1 MDFITKMF
9 EAISSG
15 LTKFFEMLGNALK
28 GVSGLVW
35 EPAAE
40 GTGGNL
46 TFFGS
51 LLIIALVFGLGYM
64 VFNLIRRL
72 IASPSHSA

>member
-15 LTKFFEMLGNALK
+15 LTKFFEMLGKALN
-28 GVSGLVW
+28 GVSSLVW
-35 EPAAE
+35 QTGESS
-40 GTGGNL
+40 TGGSL

-72 IASPSHSA
+72 ISSPSHSA

>member
-15 LTKFFEMLGNALK
+15 LTKFFEMLGSALN
-28 GVSGLVW
+28 GVQSIVW
-35 EPAAE
+35 DSAE
-40 GTGGNL
+40 GGGSL
-46 TFFGS
+46 SFFGS
-51 LLIIALVFGLGYM
+51 LLVIALVFGLGYM
-64 VFNLIRRL
+64 VFNLVRRL

>member
-15 LTKFFEMLGNALK
+15 LTKFFEMLGNALN
-28 GVSGLVW
+28 GVSSLVW
-35 EPAAE
+35 DASG
-40 GTGGNL
+40 GTL
-46 TFFGS
+46 TFFGA

-72 IASPSHSA
+72 ISSPSHSA

>member
-15 LTKFFEMLGNALK
+15 LTKFFEMLGSALN
-28 GVSGLVW
+28 GVQSLVW
-35 EPAAE
+35 NSGAE
-40 GTGGNL
+40 GGGTL
-46 TFFGS
+46 SFFGS
-51 LLIIALVFGLGYM
+51 LLVIALVFGLGYM
-64 VFNLIRRL
+64 VFNLVRRL

>member
-15 LTKFFEMLGNALK
+15 LTKFFEMLGNALN

-35 EPAAE
+35 TPGE
-40 GTGGNL
+40 GSGAGSL

-72 IASPSHSA
+72 ISSPNHSA

>member
-15 LTKFFEMLGNALK
+15 LTKFFEMLGSALN
-28 GVSGLVW
+28 GVQSLVW
-35 EPAAE
+35 NASAE
-40 GTGGNL
+40 GGGSL
-46 TFFGS
+46 SFFGS
-51 LLIIALVFGLGYM
+51 LLVIALVFGLGYM